1 MALVR
6 KILLLHFCVREFQ
19 IESNNR
25 VLKKKEKKKRVYLKV
40 LHPLVTCSGFL
51 TFCKGVV

>member
-25 VLKKKEKKKRVYLKV
+25 VLKKKKKESLSESAPSSGHMFWFPHV
-40 LHPLVTCSGFL
+40 L
-51 TFCKGVV
+51 

>member
-25 VLKKKEKKKRVYLKV
+25 VLKKKKERVYLKV